1 MSACFTLSSWPLN
14 LTKHDPLCGLV
25 VSLGG
30 TKVAALLGT
39 AGGGRPCCGWREP
52 RGAIR
57 RRTPAARRR
66 SLSKQRAARRRHP
79 PVCKYAGERRALG
92 KAAMVAQR
100 CAVASWA
107 SGGDQSARRPVAG
120 DVTVSGAVKG
130 RLGPR
135 RLPSAAAGPP
145 QVAWGR
151 PRPQSSRG
159 RPCLLPDPVTG
170 SQPPSVPSSPLG
182 GVWERAAGHHM
193 SPGPPHCRCQGLQ
206 FAGRE

>member
-1 MSACFTLSSWPLN
+1 MSAFRFTLFLWPLI

-25 VSLGG
+25 VPLVV
-30 TKVAALLGT
+30 TIVAALLGT

-57 RRTPAARRR
+57 PRTPAVRRR

-100 CAVASWA
+100 CAIASWA

-120 DVTVSGAVKG
+120 DVMVSGAVKG
-130 RLGPR
+130 RLGTR

-151 PRPQSSRG
+151 PRPQSSSPVPSQAHSR
-159 RPCLLPDPVTG
+159 RPCRPPRSAVFGSGQLVTTCPPVPLIAGVRGCSLLAM
-170 SQPPSVPSSPLG
+170 SS
-182 GVWERAAGHHM
+182 
-193 SPGPPHCRCQGLQ
+193 
-206 FAGRE
+206 